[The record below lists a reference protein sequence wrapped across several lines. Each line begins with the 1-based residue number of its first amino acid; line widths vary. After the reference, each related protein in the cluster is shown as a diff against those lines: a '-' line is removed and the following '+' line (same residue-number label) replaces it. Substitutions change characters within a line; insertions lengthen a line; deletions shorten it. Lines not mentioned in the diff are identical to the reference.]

1 MEKPFLEVFPGLNIA
16 DELKE
21 LLKLVVVEKVTMT
34 KDRSSI
40 RVYIRSPRLI
50 HKKNIY
56 ALEAGIAKQ
65 LFPGRPIT
73 IKILEKYRLSAQ
85 YTPEKLYD
93 VYRDSIL
100 MELKNYGM
108 IEYNI
113 LRRADTK
120 FVTDDKMVM
129 TIEDNLIYRE
139 RSKEVGRVLEKIF
152 TERCGLAAE
161 VEFLYKESEKKD
173 PMDQPVFMKPGGEL
187 VVGVQSEEN
196 YLEGAAESA
205 PWDEGTSNGGFNG
218 TFGDGNGNADVQMA
232 AQSAA
237 GSGASGGRSGADPGK
252 AASGKSGSG
261 TKTSAGFGAAKQKT
275 DAAGKGGGNQTGK
288 SAGGGQNGN
297 GGGFTKKTFGEKGKG
312 GFSGGFRKGSD
323 GRIPYRKSENPDVL
337 FGRDFEGDAVNIHDI
352 DGEIGEVVI
361 RGKVI
366 RAEKRELR
374 SGNKLMIFDLTD
386 FTDSITVKMF
396 LREGQE
402 EDATAAIK
410 EGNFIKIKG
419 ITTIDKFDGEL
430 TIGSIVGIKK
440 SEDFT
445 SKRVDN
451 APVKRVELHCHTK
464 MSDMDGVSEVK
475 TW

>member
-50 HKKNIY
+50 HKKEY
-56 ALEAGIAKQ
+56 LCLRGRDREAAV
-65 LFPGRPIT
+65 PGETIT

-139 RSKEVGRVLEKIF
+139 RSKGSRTGYWK
-152 TERCGLAAE
+152 RSSRSAAGLAAE

-187 VVGVQSEEN
+187 VLGVQSEEN

-205 PWDEGTSNGGFNG
+205 PWDERTSNGGFNG

-237 GSGASGGRSGADPGK
+237 GSGASGARSGADPGK

-275 DAAGKGGGNQTGK
+275 DAAGKGGGNQAGK

-410 EGNFIKIKG
+410 EGNSSRSRESPPLISS
-419 ITTIDKFDGEL
+419 TA
-430 TIGSIVGIKK
+430 S
-440 SEDFT
+440 
-445 SKRVDN
+445 
-451 APVKRVELHCHTK
+451 
-464 MSDMDGVSEVK
+464 
-475 TW
+475 

>member
-21 LLKLVVVEKVTMT
+21 LLKLVMVEKVTMT

-56 ALEAGIAKQ
+56 ALEEGIAKQ

-100 MELKNYGM
+100 MELKHYGM

-187 VVGVQSEEN
+187 
-196 YLEGAAESA
+196 AA
-205 PWDEGTSNGGFNG
+205 P
-218 TFGDGNGNADVQMA
+218 
-232 AQSAA
+232 
-237 GSGASGGRSGADPGK
+237 
-252 AASGKSGSG
+252 
-261 TKTSAGFGAAKQKT
+261 
-275 DAAGKGGGNQTGK
+275 
-288 SAGGGQNGN
+288 
-297 GGGFTKKTFGEKGKG
+297 
-312 GFSGGFRKGSD
+312 
-323 GRIPYRKSENPDVL
+323 
-337 FGRDFEGDAVNIHDI
+337 
-352 DGEIGEVVI
+352 
-361 RGKVI
+361 
-366 RAEKRELR
+366 
-374 SGNKLMIFDLTD
+374 
-386 FTDSITVKMF
+386 
-396 LREGQE
+396 
-402 EDATAAIK
+402 
-410 EGNFIKIKG
+410 
-419 ITTIDKFDGEL
+419 
-430 TIGSIVGIKK
+430 
-440 SEDFT
+440 
-445 SKRVDN
+445 SK
-451 APVKRVELHCHTK
+451 
-464 MSDMDGVSEVK
+464 
-475 TW
+475 

>member
-56 ALEAGIAKQ
+56 ALEDGIAKQ

-139 RSKEVGRVLEKIF
+139 RSKEVGRVLE
-152 TERCGLAAE
+152 R
-161 VEFLYKESEKKD
+161 S
-173 PMDQPVFMKPGGEL
+173 
-187 VVGVQSEEN
+187 SR
-196 YLEGAAESA
+196 
-205 PWDEGTSNGGFNG
+205 
-218 TFGDGNGNADVQMA
+218 
-232 AQSAA
+232 SAA
-237 GSGASGGRSGADPGK
+237 G
-252 AASGKSGSG
+252 
-261 TKTSAGFGAAKQKT
+261 
-275 DAAGKGGGNQTGK
+275 
-288 SAGGGQNGN
+288 
-297 GGGFTKKTFGEKGKG
+297 
-312 GFSGGFRKGSD
+312 
-323 GRIPYRKSENPDVL
+323 
-337 FGRDFEGDAVNIHDI
+337 
-352 DGEIGEVVI
+352 
-361 RGKVI
+361 
-366 RAEKRELR
+366 LR
-374 SGNKLMIFDLTD
+374 
-386 FTDSITVKMF
+386 
-396 LREGQE
+396 LRW
-402 EDATAAIK
+402 
-410 EGNFIKIKG
+410 NFYI
-419 ITTIDKFDGEL
+419 
-430 TIGSIVGIKK
+430 
-440 SEDFT
+440 
-445 SKRVDN
+445 KRV
-451 APVKRVELHCHTK
+451 KR
-464 MSDMDGVSEVK
+464 K
-475 TW
+475 TRWTSRYS

>member
-173 PMDQPVFMKPGGEL
+173 PMDRPVFMKPGGEL

-440 SEDFT
+440 SEDLKI
-445 SKRVDN
+445 SPPSVWIMPR
-451 APVKRVELHCHTK
+451 
-464 MSDMDGVSEVK
+464 
-475 TW
+475 

>member
-56 ALEAGIAKQ
+56 ALEDGIAKQ

-187 VVGVQSEEN
+187 VVGAQSEEN
-196 YLEGAAESA
+196 YLEDAAESA

-275 DAAGKGGGNQTGK
+275 DAVGKGGGNQTGK

-430 TIGSIVGIKK
+430 TIGSIVGIK
-440 SEDFT
+440 
-445 SKRVDN
+445 
-451 APVKRVELHCHTK
+451 
-464 MSDMDGVSEVK
+464 
-475 TW
+475 

>member
-1 MEKPFLEVFPGLNIA
+1 MEKPFLEVFPGLHIA

-56 ALEAGIAKQ
+56 ALEDGIAKQ

-161 VEFLYKESEKKD
+161 VEFLYKEAEKKD

-187 VVGVQSEEN
+187 IMGTRNEEN
-196 YLEGAAESA
+196 YLEGTAESA
-205 PWDEGTSNGGFNG
+205 PWDEGPANGGFSG
-218 TFGDGNGNADVQMA
+218 TFGDGNGDAGA
-232 AQSAA
+232 GITAQSAGNSGSA
-237 GSGASGGRSGADPGK
+237 GRSGAADGGKKAPGEKTASGSGAS
-252 AASGKSGSG
+252 
-261 TKTSAGFGAAKQKT
+261 KQKT
-275 DAAGKGGGNQTGK
+275 DAAGKPGGNQNGK
-288 SAGGGQNGN
+288 SAGGGQN

-337 FGRDFEGDAVNIHDI
+337 FGRDFEGDAVDIHDI

-374 SGNKLMIFDLTD
+374 SGNKLMIFDITD
-386 FTDSITVKMF
+386 FSDSITVKMF

-419 ITTIDKFDGEL
+419 ITTIDKFDG
-430 TIGSIVGIKK
+430 
-440 SEDFT
+440 
-445 SKRVDN
+445 
-451 APVKRVELHCHTK
+451 
-464 MSDMDGVSEVK
+464 
-475 TW
+475 

>member
-56 ALEAGIAKQ
+56 ALEDGIAKQ

-152 TERCGLAAE
+152 TERCG
-161 VEFLYKESEKKD
+161 
-173 PMDQPVFMKPGGEL
+173 G
-187 VVGVQSEEN
+187 
-196 YLEGAAESA
+196 
-205 PWDEGTSNGGFNG
+205 
-218 TFGDGNGNADVQMA
+218 
-232 AQSAA
+232 
-237 GSGASGGRSGADPGK
+237 
-252 AASGKSGSG
+252 
-261 TKTSAGFGAAKQKT
+261 
-275 DAAGKGGGNQTGK
+275 
-288 SAGGGQNGN
+288 
-297 GGGFTKKTFGEKGKG
+297 
-312 GFSGGFRKGSD
+312 
-323 GRIPYRKSENPDVL
+323 
-337 FGRDFEGDAVNIHDI
+337 
-352 DGEIGEVVI
+352 
-361 RGKVI
+361 
-366 RAEKRELR
+366 
-374 SGNKLMIFDLTD
+374 IF
-386 FTDSITVKMF
+386 I
-396 LREGQE
+396 
-402 EDATAAIK
+402 
-410 EGNFIKIKG
+410 
-419 ITTIDKFDGEL
+419 
-430 TIGSIVGIKK
+430 
-440 SEDFT
+440 
-445 SKRVDN
+445 
-451 APVKRVELHCHTK
+451 
-464 MSDMDGVSEVK
+464 
-475 TW
+475 

>member
-56 ALEAGIAKQ
+56 ALEDGIAKQ

-187 VVGVQSEEN
+187 VVGAQSEEN
-196 YLEGAAESA
+196 YLEGAAERMKERQTADLTGHSGMEMETRMFRWQLKVRPVLELPAADPARIRERQPVERAVPAQRHRPVLELLSRRRTRLERAAETRLESPRAADRTGTAADSRRRPSERRERADSPAVSGKA
-205 PWDEGTSNGGFNG
+205 PTEGSRTESRRTRMF
-218 TFGDGNGNADVQMA
+218 F
-232 AQSAA
+232 
-237 GSGASGGRSGADPGK
+237 SGA
-252 AASGKSGSG
+252 
-261 TKTSAGFGAAKQKT
+261 
-275 DAAGKGGGNQTGK
+275 
-288 SAGGGQNGN
+288 
-297 GGGFTKKTFGEKGKG
+297 
-312 GFSGGFRKGSD
+312 
-323 GRIPYRKSENPDVL
+323 IL
-337 FGRDFEGDAVNIHDI
+337 
-352 DGEIGEVVI
+352 
-361 RGKVI
+361 
-366 RAEKRELR
+366 RAMR
-374 SGNKLMIFDLTD
+374 
-386 FTDSITVKMF
+386 
-396 LREGQE
+396 
-402 EDATAAIK
+402 
-410 EGNFIKIKG
+410 
-419 ITTIDKFDGEL
+419 
-430 TIGSIVGIKK
+430 
-440 SEDFT
+440 
-445 SKRVDN
+445 
-451 APVKRVELHCHTK
+451 
-464 MSDMDGVSEVK
+464 
-475 TW
+475 

>member
-21 LLKLVVVEKVTMT
+21 LLKLVMVEKVTMT

-56 ALEAGIAKQ
+56 ALEEGIAKQ
-65 LFPGRPIT
+65 LFPGRLIT

-100 MELKNYGM
+100 MELKHYGM

-187 VVGVQSEEN
+187 VAGVQSEEN

-218 TFGDGNGNADVQMA
+218 TFGDENGNADVRDG
-232 AQSAA
+232 
-237 GSGASGGRSGADPGK
+237 GSKCGRFWNFRWQIRRGSREGSQWKERFRHKDIGRFWSCK
-252 AASGKSGSG
+252 AEDGRGW
-261 TKTSAGFGAAKQKT
+261 
-275 DAAGKGGGNQTGK
+275 KGRRKPDWKVRGRRT
-288 SAGGGQNGN
+288 
-297 GGGFTKKTFGEKGKG
+297 E
-312 GFSGGFRKGSD
+312 RKGR
-323 GRIPYRKSENPDVL
+323 RIHEEN
-337 FGRDFEGDAVNIHDI
+337 
-352 DGEIGEVVI
+352 
-361 RGKVI
+361 
-366 RAEKRELR
+366 LR
-374 SGNKLMIFDLTD
+374 
-386 FTDSITVKMF
+386 
-396 LREGQE
+396 REGKRRILRRFPE
-402 EDATAAIK
+402 RLRRKDPVPK
-410 EGNFIKIKG
+410 V
-419 ITTIDKFDGEL
+419 GES
-430 TIGSIVGIKK
+430 GCP
-440 SEDFT
+440 F
-445 SKRVDN
+445 R
-451 APVKRVELHCHTK
+451 ARF
-464 MSDMDGVSEVK
+464 
-475 TW
+475 

>member
-56 ALEAGIAKQ
+56 ALEDGIAKQ

-205 PWDEGTSNGGFNG
+205 PGMKERQTVDLTGH
-218 TFGDGNGNADVQMA
+218 
-232 AQSAA
+232 
-237 GSGASGGRSGADPGK
+237 SGMEMETRMFRWRLKVRPVLELPAADP
-252 AASGKSGSG
+252 A
-261 TKTSAGFGAAKQKT
+261 
-275 DAAGKGGGNQTGK
+275 
-288 SAGGGQNGN
+288 
-297 GGGFTKKTFGEKGKG
+297 
-312 GFSGGFRKGSD
+312 
-323 GRIPYRKSENPDVL
+323 RI
-337 FGRDFEGDAVNIHDI
+337 
-352 DGEIGEVVI
+352 
-361 RGKVI
+361 
-366 RAEKRELR
+366 
-374 SGNKLMIFDLTD
+374 
-386 FTDSITVKMF
+386 
-396 LREGQE
+396 
-402 EDATAAIK
+402 
-410 EGNFIKIKG
+410 
-419 ITTIDKFDGEL
+419 
-430 TIGSIVGIKK
+430 
-440 SEDFT
+440 
-445 SKRVDN
+445 
-451 APVKRVELHCHTK
+451 
-464 MSDMDGVSEVK
+464 
-475 TW
+475 

>member
-237 GSGASGGRSGADPGK
+237 GSGASGGRSGAERAVPAQRHRPVLELQSRRRTRLERAAETRLESPRAADRTETAADSRRRPSERREKVDSPAVSGK
-252 AASGKSGSG
+252 APTEGSR
-261 TKTSAGFGAAKQKT
+261 TESRRTRMF
-275 DAAGKGGGNQTGK
+275 
-288 SAGGGQNGN
+288 
-297 GGGFTKKTFGEKGKG
+297 
-312 GFSGGFRKGSD
+312 FSGA
-323 GRIPYRKSENPDVL
+323 IL
-337 FGRDFEGDAVNIHDI
+337 
-352 DGEIGEVVI
+352 
-361 RGKVI
+361 
-366 RAEKRELR
+366 RAMR
-374 SGNKLMIFDLTD
+374 
-386 FTDSITVKMF
+386 
-396 LREGQE
+396 
-402 EDATAAIK
+402 
-410 EGNFIKIKG
+410 
-419 ITTIDKFDGEL
+419 
-430 TIGSIVGIKK
+430 
-440 SEDFT
+440 
-445 SKRVDN
+445 
-451 APVKRVELHCHTK
+451 
-464 MSDMDGVSEVK
+464 
-475 TW
+475 

>member
-1 MEKPFLEVFPGLNIA
+1 MEKPFLEVFPGLHIA

-56 ALEAGIAKQ
+56 ALEDGIAKQ

-161 VEFLYKESEKKD
+161 VEFLYKEAEKKD
-173 PMDQPVFMKPGGEL
+173 PMDQPVFHEAGRRAHH
-187 VVGVQSEEN
+187 
-196 YLEGAAESA
+196 GALR
-205 PWDEGTSNGGFNG
+205 P
-218 TFGDGNGNADVQMA
+218 
-232 AQSAA
+232 
-237 GSGASGGRSGADPGK
+237 AS
-252 AASGKSGSG
+252 
-261 TKTSAGFGAAKQKT
+261 
-275 DAAGKGGGNQTGK
+275 
-288 SAGGGQNGN
+288 
-297 GGGFTKKTFGEKGKG
+297 
-312 GFSGGFRKGSD
+312 
-323 GRIPYRKSENPDVL
+323 
-337 FGRDFEGDAVNIHDI
+337 
-352 DGEIGEVVI
+352 
-361 RGKVI
+361 
-366 RAEKRELR
+366 
-374 SGNKLMIFDLTD
+374 
-386 FTDSITVKMF
+386 
-396 LREGQE
+396 
-402 EDATAAIK
+402 
-410 EGNFIKIKG
+410 
-419 ITTIDKFDGEL
+419 
-430 TIGSIVGIKK
+430 
-440 SEDFT
+440 
-445 SKRVDN
+445 
-451 APVKRVELHCHTK
+451 
-464 MSDMDGVSEVK
+464 
-475 TW
+475 

>member
-56 ALEAGIAKQ
+56 ALEDGIAKQ

-205 PWDEGTSNGGFNG
+205 PWDEGTLNGGFNG
-218 TFGDGNGNADVQMA
+218 TFGDENGNADVQMA

-237 GSGASGGRSGADPGK
+237 DSGTSGGRFGADPGK

-275 DAAGKGGGNQTGK
+275 DAAGNGGGNQIGK
-288 SAGGGQNGN
+288 SAGGGQNGK

-337 FGRDFEGDAVNIHDI
+337 FGRDFGGDASTV
-352 DGEIGEVVI
+352 
-361 RGKVI
+361 
-366 RAEKRELR
+366 R
-374 SGNKLMIFDLTD
+374 SAR
-386 FTDSITVKMF
+386 S
-396 LREGQE
+396 
-402 EDATAAIK
+402 
-410 EGNFIKIKG
+410 
-419 ITTIDKFDGEL
+419 
-430 TIGSIVGIKK
+430 
-440 SEDFT
+440 
-445 SKRVDN
+445 
-451 APVKRVELHCHTK
+451 
-464 MSDMDGVSEVK
+464 
-475 TW
+475 